1 MAYENMVSCRLT
13 EGDRA
18 VLDAAIARSGMSQ
31 SRYIRSLLR
40 VPLDARRQ
48 QVVYVVDG
56 KTLAKTALELTRWGR
71 HYNQAVHAL
80 NTVALFICRNS
91 PPEPSELSEELGR
104 VQLMLEE
111 VEQGRRDVEY
121 VLCEIAG
128 SITVGG
134 D

>member
-13 EGDRA
+13 DADRA
-18 VLDAAIARSGMSQ
+18 VLDEAVVRSGMSQ

-40 VPLDARRQ
+40 VPPEARRQ

-80 NTVALFICRNS
+80 NTVALFIRRNS